1 MYYADLDDRVS
12 DSNASVPGLSANIT
26 GDYCLGLGID
36 ENIVNSCFSE
46 TLHKCFKLN
55 NGAIIELHDFLI
67 NKKSIYSQKFSEI
80 IFRLSSGDFKIS
92 EDSARHRLNNLKKTY
107 SKYLKVSK
115 LKRDTEISDFLSTI
129 FVTNIL
135 ISNISDYDEEEEV
148 PLLSSTLN
156 IDDQS
161 SSLLDLE
168 NKLENISDSLNSE
181 KKMPRKM
188 HRS

>member
-67 NKKSIYSQKFSEI
+67 NKK
-80 IFRLSSGDFKIS
+80 
-92 EDSARHRLNNLKKTY
+92 
-107 SKYLKVSK
+107 KYLLAK
-115 LKRDTEISDFLSTI
+115 I
-129 FVTNIL
+129 
-135 ISNISDYDEEEEV
+135 
-148 PLLSSTLN
+148 
-156 IDDQS
+156 Q
-161 SSLLDLE
+161 
-168 NKLENISDSLNSE
+168 
-181 KKMPRKM
+181 
-188 HRS
+188 